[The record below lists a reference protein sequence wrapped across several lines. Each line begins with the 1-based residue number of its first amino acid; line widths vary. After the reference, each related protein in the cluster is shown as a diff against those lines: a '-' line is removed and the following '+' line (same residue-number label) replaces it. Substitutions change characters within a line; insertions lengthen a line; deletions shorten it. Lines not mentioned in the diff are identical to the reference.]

1 MQINGTETLLTLPKS
16 KMARD
21 RLFFVL
27 KIIFTILALA
37 VLFVGSWALFTIKW
51 GSETWSDLK
60 LNEMIY
66 TLMMPLDGTNSGMIT
81 DHIRSCVMP
90 AAIITL
96 AALVFLIIIRHRRT
110 AYTITQ
116 IAAAMAGVIL
126 AAKGSTYAWEVL
138 DLSTYL
144 ENQETYSSFIDEN
157 YIDPA
162 NVPLEFPEEKRNLI
176 YIYLESAEATFAD
189 QESGG
194 AFEKNVIPELTQ
206 IALENETF
214 AGAGSTVI
222 NGGHAMTGA
231 TWTIAAMFAQT
242 TGLPLTIPIDSNSM
256 ALQNEFFPGVTA
268 LGDILKNEGYKQVF
282 LLGSDVTFG
291 GRQLYFSQH
300 GDYELRDY
308 YYYVNNGTIPP
319 DYFVWWGYEDKYLFE
334 NAKSTLAELSKGKE
348 PFNLTM
354 LTVDTHFED
363 GYVCDL
369 CGNEFDDQYSNVYA
383 CSSRQVAEFLK
394 WLEKQP
400 YYDDTTVII
409 AGDHKTMDKDF
420 CAGVPAE
427 YDRKTYFTI
436 INSPE
441 KPENDIERQ
450 YSTFDIFPTTIAA
463 LGVDIPGDRL
473 GLGVNLYSAEKT
485 MYEIYGEKLFNE
497 GLASRS
503 DLMEKL
509 TAGID
514 KDYAGLEIGKYDEAT
529 HSVEVDAFGVS
540 LPANS
545 NGLLLYVWP
554 AGNEEVKK
562 AYAMKAEDED
572 SFSFVIPL
580 DDFGNM
586 NGTYNIHL
594 YSNGVARDTF
604 LAATKMVID
613 DPNAEEGIYQVE
625 AETTVQ
631 ISPYDY
637 STGFFAIELLNVPK
651 DTVQLSVAVWVK
663 SDQSDLKWYDGTP
676 DEFGVYTIYI
686 PASEF
691 GTLVVDYN
699 IHCYAANVNGE
710 TKMLAAVSTPVG

>member
-21 RLFFVL
+21 RVFLVL
-27 KIIFTILALA
+27 KVVFTILALL
-37 VLFVGSWALFTIKW
+37 VLMAGSWAYFAIKW
-51 GSETWSDLK
+51 GSETWSNLSF
-60 LNEMIY
+60 NEMIY
-66 TLMMPLDGTNSGMIT
+66 TLMMPLDGTNSAMIA

-90 AAIITL
+90 AAVFTL
-96 AALVFLIIIRHRRT
+96 AVLVFMLIIRKWRT
-110 AYTITQ
+110 AFTLTQ
-116 IAAAMAGVIL
+116 IGAAVAGVIIG
-126 AAKGSTYAWEVL
+126 AIGSTYAWEVL

-189 QESGG
+189 KESGG

-206 IALENETF
+206 IALENQTF
-214 AGAGSTVI
+214 AGKGSTVI
-222 NGGHAMTGA
+222 NGGHTMTGA
-231 TWTIAAMFAQT
+231 TWTMGAMFAQT

-256 ALQNEFFPGVTA
+256 ALQSEFFPGVTA
-268 LGDILKNEGYKQVF
+268 LGDILEDEGYKQVF

-291 GRQLYFSQH
+291 GRKLYFSQH

-308 YYYVNNGTIPP
+308 YYYVNNGTIPS

-334 NAKSTLAELSKGKE
+334 NAKTTLAELSKGDE

-363 GYVCDL
+363 GYICEL

-383 CSSRQVAEFLK
+383 CSSRQVSEFLK
-394 WLEKQP
+394 WLKKQP
-400 YYDDTTVII
+400 YYDNTTVII
-409 AGDHKTMDKDF
+409 AGDHKTMDKDY
-420 CAGVPAE
+420 CLNIPGD
-427 YDRKTYFTI
+427 YDRKSYFTI
-436 INSPE
+436 VNSPE
-441 KPENDIERQ
+441 KPEEDIERQ

-463 LGVDIPGDRL
+463 LGVDIPGNRL
-473 GLGVNLYSAEKT
+473 GLGVNLYSSEKT
-485 MYEIYGEKLFNE
+485 LFEIYGERLFNE
-497 GLASRS
+497 GLASKS

-509 TAGID
+509 TAGIN
-514 KDYAGLEIGKYDEAT
+514 KEYAGLEIGKYDDTT
-529 HSVEVDAFGVS
+529 HSVEVNAFGVT
-540 LPANS
+540 LPS
-545 NGLLLYVWP
+545 NAKGLILYVWP
-554 AGNEEVKK
+554 AGNEGLRKE
-562 AYAMKAEDED
+562 YTMEAEDED

-586 NGTYNIHL
+586 NGSYNIHL
-594 YSNGVARDTF
+594 YSHGVARDTF

-613 DPNAEEGIYQVE
+613 DPNAEEGIYLVD

-631 ISPYDY
+631 LSPYDY
-637 STGFFAIELLNVPK
+637 STGYFAIEIFNVPK
-651 DTVQLSVAVWVK
+651 DTVQLSIAVWAR
-663 SDQSDLKWYDGTP
+663 SDQSDMKWYDGSP

-691 GTLVVDYN
+691 GTLGVEYN

-710 TKMLAAVSTPVG
+710 TKMLAAVSAPVG